1 MYVFH
6 NPLIDTQMIE
16 DILKQRLAEGSWIS
30 DVKNLMNP
38 KDLLAHAL
46 VFLYFRDR
54 LGKNNCRFAADT
66 VAHVLPFTIWHA
78 VNCRSAWH
86 KLTTEV
92 RALDKEDLKIATL
105 ARLPYLNGII
115 QEGRDYFD
123 LADIGLRLNPPVSFG
138 HRREMLE
145 DGEIA
150 GHKVPAGVTNVT
162 KQFS

>member
-1 MYVFH
+1 
-6 NPLIDTQMIE
+6 MIE

-30 DVKNLMNP
+30 DVQNLITP

-46 VFLYFRDR
+46 VFLYVRDNFGR
-54 LGKNNCRFAADT
+54 NNCRFAADT

-78 VNCRSAWH
+78 VNCRNAWR

-92 RALDKEDLKIATL
+92 RALEKDDLKITTL
-105 ARLPYLNGII
+105 ARLPYLNAII

-138 HRREMLE
+138 HRREVSE
-145 DGEIA
+145 DCEIA

-162 KQFS
+162 SQF